1 MFVIIIGGI
10 LGFAVG
16 NIVGAVFAPKRI
28 IQTVNQIRHRIDR
41 ARASAEAEAD
51 RTQKEIREHYARE
64 KDN

>member
-1 MFVIIIGGI
+1 MFFIIIGGI

-51 RTQKEIREHYARE
+51 RTQKEIREDYARE

>member
-1 MFVIIIGGI
+1 MFFIVIGGI

-16 NIVGAVFAPKRI
+16 NIVGAVLAPKRI

-51 RTQKEIREHYARE
+51 RTQKEIQEHYARE